1 MSAPLSTP
9 LPSSPGVIPRV
20 NRGMLVPCDRAIS
33 TYKTSLRNSVSRKI
47 MKLCDWTGVN
57 RWQTQIYFSS
67 LEPYFAGAR
76 RNRFSPNFLHL
87 SFSIRNVPNF
97 LLSRNI
103 YRKYLSNHGT
113 NQFRSFYLSK
123 IWIDKL
129 WIIVGIT
136 FREFNSWFERILIN
150 VEEISLSFSWGRKE
164 GSFIAIPWKLFYFAT
179 IKLDLIFAREATFF
193 IFRGDI
199 TI

>member
-123 IWIDKL
+123 IWIDKF
-129 WIIVGIT
+129 WIIVGIM

-150 VEEISLSFSWGRKE
+150 VEEISLSFSRKK
-164 GSFIAIPWKLFYFAT
+164 GGFLYRNSWKIILFC
-179 IKLDLIFAREATFF
+179 D
-193 IFRGDI
+193 D
-199 TI
+199 

>member
-47 MKLCDWTGVN
+47 MKLCDWTAVN

-129 WIIVGIT
+129 WIIVGIM

-179 IKLDLIFAREATFF
+179 IKLDLIFVKRHFLYVVVM
-193 IFRGDI
+193 
-199 TI
+199 